1 MKKISTLTTLLA
13 SALIGIAGS
22 ALAQKSEAPKAAPT
36 APAKAAAAAPA
47 KAEPAKADAKAEAKA
62 KVELIDINSA
72 DKKALMTL
80 PGIGEAY
87 AAAIIKN
94 RPYSGKDDLMT
105 ASNKSKKAI
114 VPEKT
119 YDGIKDMIIAKQAP
133 KKEEMKKDAKKDDKK
148 K

>member
-1 MKKISTLTTLLA
+1 MKKISTLTALLA

-22 ALAQKSEAPKAAPT
+22 ALAQKVEAPKTAPA
-36 APAKAAAAAPA
+36 APAKAAAAA
-47 KAEPAKADAKAEAKA
+47 PAKADAKAEAKA
-62 KVELIDINSA
+62 KVELMDINSA

-87 AAAIIKN
+87 ATAIIKN